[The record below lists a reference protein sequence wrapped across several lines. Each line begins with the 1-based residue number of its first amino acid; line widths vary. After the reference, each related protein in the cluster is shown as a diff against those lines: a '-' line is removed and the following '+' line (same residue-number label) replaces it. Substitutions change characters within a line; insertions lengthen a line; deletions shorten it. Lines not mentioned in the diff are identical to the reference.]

1 MERLNTFR
9 IGLKRR
15 TMNIKLELDINE
27 INVILTQ
34 LAEGPYKT
42 VEPLITKI
50 RGQALPQIS
59 EVPDGLVET
68 PKD

>member
-1 MERLNTFR
+1 
-9 IGLKRR
+9 
-15 TMNIKLELDINE
+15 MNIKLELDINE
-27 INVILTQ
+27 VNVILTQ
-34 LAEGPYKT
+34 LSEGSYKT

-59 EVPDGLVET
+59 EVPDSPVET